1 MGDTESRLMPGVGPG
16 RKDSPVWAPEH
27 AVGSP
32 TGGHRFRRGKDSG
45 RAGQWEHVESPELV
59 WSDWS
64 S

>member
-1 MGDTESRLMPGVGPG
+1 MSLGDTESRLMPGVGPG

-45 RAGQWEHVESPELV
+45 RAGLSRGELATCLKRCH
-59 WSDWS
+59 
-64 S
+64 